1 MSLNSPAARYCSEGI
16 FWFGV
21 LGALGAAANH
31 TFNGPAALKELSPV
45 AISKN
50 GKDVEP
56 GALWWGSY
64 AFGAVNLG
72 YFCIGMFAG
81 LSGSNIA
88 KKAYMFG
95 TAVMFEAF
103 AFAWIT
109 KGKITGIPSHSKQAK
124 KIAGIGAIFAVGC
137 YLMPNTG
144 DE

>member
-1 MSLNSPAARYCSEGI
+1 VDESRYLI

-31 TFNGPAALKELSPV
+31 TFNGLAALKKLSPV

-50 GKDVEP
+50 DKDVEP
-56 GALWWGSY
+56 GALWWGTY

-95 TAVMFEAF
+95 TAVMLEAF
-103 AFAWIT
+103 AFAWIHQRQNYRNSE
-109 KGKITGIPSHSKQAK
+109 PFQATK
-124 KIAGIGAIFAVGC
+124 KIAGIGTIFAVGC
-137 YLMPNTG
+137 YLMPTTG
-144 DE
+144 NE